1 MKNKA
6 QTVLCMAM
14 LLMATMLVA
23 CGGDD
28 ASDGGG
34 GSGSSTTITVSQ
46 SDIAVTATGGTFT
59 VNVTCTGREWSAYSD
74 NEWLKVTV
82 EGSTSQTGSI
92 TLTASANKGAARTAI
107 VTVKS
112 GTARKMITV
121 TQSES
126 LQVSAQEVYSAS
138 VGESITVEISCGGNW
153 TATADVDWLSTQQNG
168 KILTITTAANDAK
181 TPRTGM
187 VTVTA
192 DGETAV
198 ITVTQESAED
208 RDIVTP
214 DGYRLVWHDEFN
226 EGDQLNSSYWEWEN
240 WERGNV
246 NNELQY
252 YRPGTQTIDGKH
264 TTELVDGRLVIN
276 CFKANDGKI
285 YSGRVNAKNGGN
297 GWQYGYFEAR
307 ILLPK
312 GKGTWP
318 AYWMMP
324 ISVDWATEGWPKCG
338 EIDIMEEV
346 GVDANVVSSSLHSE
360 GHNHM
365 YNTQIT
371 AARNIGTAESEYHV
385 YALEWTTDYIKTYVD
400 GQLLLSY
407 NSDHTIR
414 NFPYDKPFHLI
425 LNLAWGGDWGGYAGT
440 DESALPVQMKI
451 DYVRVFQKK

>member
-6 QTVLCMAM
+6 QMVLCMAM

-153 TATADVDWLSTQQNG
+153 TATTDVDWLSTQQNG

-181 TPRTGM
+181 ASRTGK

-360 GHNHM
+360 GHNHTN
-365 YNTQIT
+365 NTQIT